1 MTPSNFQMI
10 DGSIKKQNLEQPASF
25 FHGIVVPQPSP
36 QPSHNKQDTH
46 KTHAVKHVWKTAFY
60 FLVTDLLTKKKKKIN
75 NTLQQFLEK
84 LDSSPEVHSSSAHA
98 LMSGPASVTGVS
110 ICPEPRVDLQN
121 LNNFISYSLREVKQ
135 RQLFFILRWHINT
148 GNLRTSVKWP

>member
-1 MTPSNFQMI
+1 MALWAKRPTTLPW
-10 DGSIKKQNLEQPASF
+10 
-25 FHGIVVPQPSP
+25 VVVTQ
-36 QPSHNKQDTH
+36 QTGHTQ
-46 KTHAVKHVWKTAFY
+46 THAVKHVWKTAFY
-60 FLVTDLLTKKKKKIN
+60 FLVTDLLTKKKKIN

-121 LNNFISYSLREVKQ
+121 LMNFISCSLRDPNCQVKQ
-135 RQLFFILRWHINT
+135 RQVYAGHIVI
-148 GNLRTSVKWP
+148 SVPTYRMKGFNI